1 MHPFRVLFLGL
12 LLLLSILSK
21 HAGLNEAPFSAQ
33 RGGFVGKIS
42 SEFGEAP
49 FNVQQGELV
58 GTLDATLWPIAR
70 WGCPPMKYAARTHVG
85 SEYYL
90 RHLRTSACGT
100 RARTGPRSWRRFP
113 LRRLGESDNERQS
126 RPHRRFLKKEN
137 KRKRKAERR
146 RGSDKECGRR
156 GRKHATGKPIGKP
169 PTLTSIGTIYVYGGG
184 LTRKQQRA
192 ASTSQYGSLIK
203 SFCQRTNRKRVQ
215 ESGDGHCGVRSLWRQ
230 FDAATGKK
238 TASIN
243 SEHIRSGREK
253 LATALRTHSKSII
266 TVLKQIYGGT
276 GGITSHEIEERA
288 KLHRICD
295 AASVCDSTYYVG
307 GFHAVDLI
315 AWAMET
321 GRAVYMIKKD
331 ECMVEVFEPFEPPC
345 AIKLEAASPSNEV
358 TVMEYSG
365 NHFDSFITNTRP
377 EVQRVV
383 RKCDMENCTRGSRG
397 ASGKF
402 GEHGG
407 GQRCEEAGCGKL
419 ARSKSA
425 MCGEHG
431 AGPRCEEAGCGKLAR
446 SKSAICGEHGGGPRC
461 EEASCGKFAPRKMVA
476 VLTPARPVSLP
487 SVLSCQDFWR
497 SHPRRGLV

>member
-184 LTRKQQRA
+184 STRKQQRA

-266 TVLKQIYGGT
+266 TVLKQKYGGT

-331 ECMVEVFEPFEPPC
+331 ECMVEVFEPFERAHKHKAQSPQFTCQYVLILLRRSILALCLILSGFLAQPPPQG
-345 AIKLEAASPSNEV
+345 ASFKQGTTPSFCPQISQIISCVLHHQLNGKHPSR
-358 TVMEYSG
+358 YL
-365 NHFDSFITNTRP
+365 
-377 EVQRVV
+377 
-383 RKCDMENCTRGSRG
+383 RGSRPLKG
-397 ASGKF
+397 PAL
-402 GEHGG
+402 
-407 GQRCEEAGCGKL
+407 R
-419 ARSKSA
+419 
-425 MCGEHG
+425 
-431 AGPRCEEAGCGKLAR
+431 AGPCWL
-446 SKSAICGEHGGGPRC
+446 H
-461 EEASCGKFAPRKMVA
+461 
-476 VLTPARPVSLP
+476 P
-487 SVLSCQDFWR
+487 S
-497 SHPRRGLV
+497 